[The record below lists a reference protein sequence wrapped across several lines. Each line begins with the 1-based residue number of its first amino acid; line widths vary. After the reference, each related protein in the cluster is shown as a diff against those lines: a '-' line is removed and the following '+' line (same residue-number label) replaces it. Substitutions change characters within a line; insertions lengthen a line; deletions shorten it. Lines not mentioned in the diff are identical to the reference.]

1 MDGYD
6 DDGFNGGGNANF
18 DGGSGSNDDTRNFL
32 VGVNPLL
39 GSSLYEGFTD
49 PPPPYTGSSGVNPP
63 RWGLESLDLNDG
75 AGWAGM
81 DGYDADLR
89 SDPGGSQMGPPP
101 VRVPR
106 RRNLNF
112 QQPRSADFGEGGDGM
127 GGRATSEAIGGDR
140 VPRVH
145 RGRASASAA
154 SAGGR
159 GRRRRRRG
167 AVPDVDDDIVHPIH
181 ATPVGHIPVVVLTHL
196 LSCITHAYC
205 CVPII
210 FLSPHL
216 LSCLWV

>member
-18 DGGSGSNDDTRNFL
+18 DGGSGSNDSTRDFL
-32 VGVNPLL
+32 TGVNPLF

-75 AGWAGM
+75 VGWVGM
-81 DGYDADLR
+81 DGYDGDLR
-89 SDPGGSQMGPPP
+89 CGPGGSQMGPPP

-112 QQPRSADFGEGGDGM
+112 QSPRSAGFGEGGDGT
-127 GGRATSEAIGGDR
+127 GGRATSEAVGGDR

-145 RGRASASAA
+145 RGCASASAA
-154 SAGGR
+154 SAR
-159 GRRRRRRG
+159 GRRRCCQRRG
-167 AVPDVDDDIVHPIH
+167 AILDVDDDIVHLIH
-181 ATPVGHIPVVVLTHL
+181 ATP
-196 LSCITHAYC
+196 
-205 CVPII
+205 
-210 FLSPHL
+210 
-216 LSCLWV
+216 WVTSG